1 VLYAVGQVSGPP
13 CSSLSQVETNET
25 YHVLYSTRNDTC
37 SLTLLIIKNVLACP
51 DTLLSF
57 RMNNINKENTKELDN
72 SYDKIKENETEIPTT
87 VLLKA
92 QAS

>member
-1 VLYAVGQVSGPP
+1 
-13 CSSLSQVETNET
+13 
-25 YHVLYSTRNDTC
+25 
-37 SLTLLIIKNVLACP
+37 
-51 DTLLSF
+51 
-57 RMNNINKENTKELDN
+57 MNNINKENTKELDN